1 VLFTHFTPSSVEVSL
16 DADLAA
22 IASVFTDVFVAAGT
36 G

>member
-1 VLFTHFTPSSVEVSL
+1 VSL
-16 DADLAA
+16 DADLAT